1 MKRNS
6 FLMNISSWDHG
17 RQLQCAITVRHSAF
31 KYNFKLHTCTTAD
44 SSYIDSLVSQTSAR
58 QQIWSTFAVSHHL
71 VYKGVQ
77 WCTLVYR
84 WTVGESAGTLQRLE
98 AGMTISIIIMIRW
111 WVVLKSCIDHV
122 VVIQS
127 DCGMGWANECFQG
140 RRDRKDYKERSNF
153 HWGTKWIFGYI

>member
-77 WCTLVYR
+77 WCTLYTGVQVNS
-84 WTVGESAGTLQRLE
+84 WGECWNPTE
-98 AGMTISIIIMIRW
+98 AGGRHDNFNHHRD
-111 WVVLKSCIDHV
+111 ID
-122 VVIQS
+122 
-127 DCGMGWANECFQG
+127 
-140 RRDRKDYKERSNF
+140 KDDELF
-153 HWGTKWIFGYI
+153 